1 MKVQLFD
8 SFNNVLISSHRTI
21 KAAVIA
27 RHKHIRAT
35 ERKNGKG
42 SYVTYRFEVDGRF
55 ELTDDEQAE
64 ISHYAW
70 ALYSK

>member
-27 RHKHIRAT
+27 RRKHSRAV
-35 ERKNGKG
+35 ERNNGRG
-42 SYVTYRFEVDGRF
+42 SYLTYRIEIDGRT
-55 ELTDDEQAE
+55 ELTCDEQDE
-64 ISHYAW
+64 IFGCSF
-70 ALYSK
+70 ALDGK